1 MQEKET
7 DSNIIPI
14 ISKNLFSI
22 ECVLAVTAHSDQNHG
37 ASPPVCVRERERE
50 KRESSVCVCFEL
62 VHVCIACVFVF
73 GFCLC
78 VYMLI

>member
-14 ISKNLFSI
+14 ISENLFSI

-37 ASPPVCVRERERE
+37 ASPLMCVREKERERERATTE
-50 KRESSVCVCFEL
+50 TN
-62 VHVCIACVFVF
+62 
-73 GFCLC
+73 
-78 VYMLI
+78 